1 MANTGLFLI
10 FLLFVI
16 SLFPTIFQN
25 KVWGYGP
32 PFAMLFITALFTLFE
47 LRDNTYRL
55 ALKSYAQ
62 DNRVPV
68 VILLLYLVT
77 TSISA
82 CIIGSFSNSAYAVG
96 SAITIGALILFISAQ
111 VREEESYIFLIKL
124 LFLIAAVNS
133 VIALMLLL
141 LKWSLGISLGIF
153 PIDLFGDRKLV
164 ILQALNVPYV
174 LKGLFWQ
181 PNALG
186 ILLAFAFP
194 AGLFL
199 AHEAKDLRS
208 KALYIAGLSLFMI
221 TMACAFAFISFV
233 PVFVVLALFP
243 IIRNQWVF
251 NLVRVFIMAIVLAV
265 DAIVLTGSDLT
276 FLKSLPITSPIRVDL
291 WNTAIAVIHNHLFFG
306 VGASYT
312 SHYLPLQLS
321 AHNTFLEIGLGNGIF
336 SLGLYSLFLL
346 TLTWRIRLSVRAHLS
361 AYMLLTFL
369 TFFILQMF
377 ETLVLGGLSIGNFY
391 FLAMTLAYLSLS
403 VRKTVKGGEL
413 QNITKKG

>member
-1 MANTGLFLI
+1 MANTGRFLI

-25 KVWGYGP
+25 KAWGYGP
-32 PFAMLFITALFTLFE
+32 PFVVLFIIVLFTLSA
-47 LRDNTYRL
+47 LRDNQYRL

-62 DNRVPV
+62 ANSVPV
-68 VILLLYLVT
+68 VILLLYVVT
-77 TSISA
+77 LSFSA
-82 CIIGSFSNSAYAVG
+82 CMIGYLPNSAYAVG
-96 SAITIGALILFISAQ
+96 SAITIGALILFISTQ
-111 VREEESYIFLIKL
+111 VREEESFIFLIKI
-124 LFLIAAVNS
+124 LFLIAVVNS
-133 VIALMLLL
+133 VIALILLL

-153 PIDLFGDRKLV
+153 PVNLFGDRKLE
-164 ILQALNVPYV
+164 ILQTLNVPYV

-199 AHEAKDLRS
+199 AHEAKELRN
-208 KALYIAGLSLFMI
+208 KALYMAGLGLFMI

-233 PVFVVLALFP
+233 PVFVVLLLFP
-243 IIRNQWVF
+243 IIGKQWIF
-251 NLVRVFIMAIVLAV
+251 NLVRIFILAIVLAV

-291 WNTAIAVIHNHLFFG
+291 WNTAIAVIHNHLLFG
-306 VGASYT
+306 VGASNT
-312 SHYLPLQLS
+312 AHYLPLQLS
-321 AHNTFLEIGLGNGIF
+321 AHNTFFEIGLGNGIF
-336 SLGLYSLFLL
+336 SLILYSLFLL
-346 TLTWRIRLSVRAHLS
+346 TLTWRIRLSVHAHLS

-369 TFFILQMF
+369 TFFILQLF

-403 VRKTVKGGEL
+403 VRKTVKGEEL
-413 QNITKKG
+413 QNTSE